1 MNRQPTE
8 YLFPDSYVI
17 VREDEP
23 SSIIAYTLSSED
35 YIDKM
40 HDIQDC
46 SSGGDQGS
54 NEGTIKPG
62 NTSIRAPS
70 EVTTLD
76 NTLINAQAPNNNNN
90 TNTDDIQETLL
101 RESGTHMRYNFST
114 GSTKFFCKIFFSE
127 QFDALR
133 RNCGCDESYIMSLA
147 SCIKW
152 DSSGGKSGS
161 AFLKTKDDR
170 LLMKQMSRYEL
181 DAFLGFA
188 PAYFQYMS
196 EAFFSEL
203 PTVLAKIF
211 GFYSIGYKNS
221 ATGKSMRM
229 DVLIMENLFYQRNV
243 KKVHLS
249 NVSLQC
255 VYVLNGC
262 LVDF

>member
-1 MNRQPTE
+1 MLLKGFFKLVSYDFYIRQPTE
-8 YLFPDSYVI
+8 YLFPDSYVV

-23 SSIIAYTLSSED
+23 STIIAYTLSSED

-46 SSGGDQGS
+46 SSGDQGS
-54 NEGTIKPG
+54 NEGTIRPG
-62 NTSIRAPS
+62 DTSIRAPS
-70 EVTTLD
+70 EVTTLE
-76 NTLINAQAPNNNNN
+76 NTLNTQA

-170 LLMKQMSRYEL
+170 LLMKQMSKYEL

-211 GFYSIGYKNS
+211 GFYSIGYNNS

-229 DVLIMENLFYQRNV
+229 DVLVMENLFYQRNV
-243 KKVHLS
+243 KKVS
-249 NVSLQC
+249 
-255 VYVLNGC
+255 
-262 LVDF
+262 